1 MSTGGGGD
9 DYTPNFHNYNYVNYE
24 FAADPGHNFVV
35 PQISIDELTQMGLG
49 YKAKNQLSP
58 INQSIYDKFE
68 EGSNRKSPV
77 RQNYQIRRTM
87 GETLQNSAQHSNHQ
101 ASLNPIG
108 LDMPTLVKVQVQGMV
123 PGGIPNHRL
132 DVSISPHSHQRNHA
146 NNSKGDSSSH
156 TQTQY
161 MFSQSP
167 RATKLN
173 NKIRQRS
180 SINPGGAQSPV
191 QNKDLLDWKLSSPK
205 APIPPLRAGS
215 AMKMTPP
222 MLHRDEDLNH
232 QQEFEVAS

>member
-1 MSTGGGGD
+1 MHHMSTGGGD

-35 PQISIDELTQMGLG
+35 PQISIDELTHIGLG

-87 GETLQNSAQHSNHQ
+87 GETLQNSAQQSNHQ

-180 SINPGGAQSPV
+180 SINPGGA
-191 QNKDLLDWKLSSPK
+191 
-205 APIPPLRAGS
+205 
-215 AMKMTPP
+215 
-222 MLHRDEDLNH
+222 
-232 QQEFEVAS
+232 